1 MILSC
6 SFAGEII
13 ENCCSFSNVVPTDLG
28 YCVRF
33 QNSKLNKTQYLSGSS
48 YGWQFILDGNNA
60 EHSDGYL
67 TSEMGFR
74 VLVHE
79 IGKEHTLK
87 AHGLSVPPGVTLH
100 AGISVK
106 NISLLQRKEW
116 GYCQSDWDAEIHGIP
131 LSGHAYTATHCE
143 WNCLA
148 REWLSTCGCLPMKLF
163 NLNVTSDSTY
173 TSICTPLDLRT
184 CADTVYA
191 NSTSYNCDVECQIIE
206 YEMRMS
212 YSDII
217 TSSISRRFALSDEH
231 VRNNISVV
239 NLFLQSMTY
248 ERHEQQKQLQTADLL
263 SNIAGSMGLFLGMST
278 VTLLEIFIYL
288 FKSVWGTVNTERQKQ
303 FMEAMLEEE
312 NERRQ
317 SLVIVEEQ
325 PPEQHTTNK
334 EEHAEDTGGTPKRP
348 SKRVSLAPLHI
359 HMDRRRS
366 SSALPLIDHNGRTHL
381 AASRH
386 NILSPRKS
394 LVSNRR
400 ASTMETTIGSLL
412 PSFHHPR
419 KSIAAGALY
428 RRGSVIEG
436 AGDILPTRRGSI
448 AVAPHSH
455 RRPSTVL
462 LAGPSGQLLNIQQS
476 DDAIHLA
483 LNNRRRSSVHPKHFL
498 L

>member
-1 MILSC
+1 
-6 SFAGEII
+6 
-13 ENCCSFSNVVPTDLG
+13 
-28 YCVRF
+28 
-33 QNSKLNKTQYLSGSS
+33 
-48 YGWQFILDGNNA
+48 
-60 EHSDGYL
+60 
-67 TSEMGFR
+67 
-74 VLVHE
+74 
-79 IGKEHTLK
+79 
-87 AHGLSVPPGVTLH
+87 
-100 AGISVK
+100 
-106 NISLLQRKEW
+106 
-116 GYCQSDWDAEIHGIP
+116 
-131 LSGHAYTATHCE
+131 
-143 WNCLA
+143 
-148 REWLSTCGCLPMKLF
+148 
-163 NLNVTSDSTY
+163 
-173 TSICTPLDLRT
+173 
-184 CADTVYA
+184 
-191 NSTSYNCDVECQIIE
+191 
-206 YEMRMS
+206 MRMS

-334 EEHAEDTGGTPKRP
+334 EEHAEDTGGTPRRP
-348 SKRVSLAPLHI
+348 SKKVSLAPLHI

-394 LVSNRR
+394 
-400 ASTMETTIGSLL
+400 
-412 PSFHHPR
+412 
-419 KSIAAGALY
+419 IAAGALY

-436 AGDILPTRRGSI
+436 AGVILPTRRGSI

-455 RRPSTVL
+455 RRTIVQKLSETKVC
-462 LAGPSGQLLNIQQS
+462 SNES
-476 DDAIHLA
+476 
-483 LNNRRRSSVHPKHFL
+483 RRGLRCVVPKSCVSAAKLGGVH
-498 L
+498 